1 MTYRTNREVAA
12 ELKTALA
19 ELDEADRVAST
30 MLPLNDRMTIRMRID
45 NARRYVE
52 QSRIDINTRPG

>member
-12 ELKTALA
+12 EFKTALA